1 MTWQRLYWTS
11 VAEHEINP
19 APQGT
24 GCSAPS
30 LLPLVMVSARGM
42 IMFIGLAQLFLKLP
56 ATHCGLRLAI
66 TTLPC
71 LTYLYHL
78 RINT

>member
-1 MTWQRLYWTS
+1 MNCQRHYWTS

-19 APQGT
+19 AAPGT
-24 GCSAPS
+24 GCSAPF
-30 LLPLVMVSARGM
+30 LLPLVTVTVRGM
-42 IMFIGLAQLFLKLP
+42 ITFIGLAQLFLKLP

-66 TTLPC
+66 STLPC

-78 RINT
+78 RINI